1 MCAHQ
6 KTANLHKSLTNYH
19 IFRSL
24 ARLYPVICY
33 MTCKYLYSVIIYF
46 VHLKGAAEPMQVDG
60 QVEENDNVEEDQF
73 VVENSSMVSQ

>member
-1 MCAHQ
+1 M
-6 KTANLHKSLTNYH
+6 KTASMCKSLTNYH

-24 ARLYPVICY
+24 ARLYPVITCY
-33 MTCKYLYSVIIYF
+33 ITHKCMHSVMMYF

>member
-1 MCAHQ
+1 
-6 KTANLHKSLTNYH
+6 
-19 IFRSL
+19 
-24 ARLYPVICY
+24 
-33 MTCKYLYSVIIYF
+33 MTRKYLYSVIIYF